1 MSRILAAASLAVLL
15 TACGGGKKADTITTP
30 TGGSDGA
37 SAAGGGDSG
46 DGAQTC
52 EPGRCLDDIKRAIA
66 ERKTDARACYDAA
79 RKRNPGLAGKVIIN
93 FAIDSEGVVGETSQG
108 IQDGQL
114 DDQELVA
121 CLSAVINTVRFAASP
136 KGKTTRAYHRFE
148 LSP

>member
-1 MSRILAAASLAVLL
+1 MSRILAVSSLAVLL
-15 TACGGGKKADTITTP
+15 SACGGGKKTDTSTTP
-30 TGGSDGA
+30 TGGGDGV
-37 SAAGGGDSG
+37 STGGGGDAG

-52 EPGRCLDDIKRAIA
+52 EPGRCLDDIKRLIA
-66 ERKTDARACYDAA
+66 ERKTDSRGCYDAA

-93 FAIDSEGVVGETSQG
+93 FAIDSEGVVGETAQG

-114 DDQELVA
+114 QDQELVA

-148 LSP
+148 FSP